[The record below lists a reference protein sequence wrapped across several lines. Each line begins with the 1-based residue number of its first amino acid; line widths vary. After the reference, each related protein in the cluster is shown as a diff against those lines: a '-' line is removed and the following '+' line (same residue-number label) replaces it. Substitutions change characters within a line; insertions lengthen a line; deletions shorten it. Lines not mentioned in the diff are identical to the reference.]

1 MRAIGRQLDQVDAA
15 VFAREKSPDIR
26 PFVVSGVVPD
36 HVDDAFILIAVL
48 NLGQQWHGTHAIH
61 CDRRDERRI
70 KGFKVQRAVN
80 VDAGTACAKYTA
92 SSSAKEFSIFSY
104 IAMNSA
110 CLATSAT
117 RGSVFGLRYSKPRRA
132 KSLTQPE

>member
-36 HVDDAFILIAVL
+36 HLDDAFILIAVL
-48 NLGQQWHGTHAIH
+48 NRGQQLHGTDAIH
-61 CDRRDERRI
+61 CARRNERRI

-80 VDAGTACAKYTA
+80 VDAGAAWPW
-92 SSSAKEFSIFSY
+92 F
-104 IAMNSA
+104 
-110 CLATSAT
+110 
-117 RGSVFGLRYSKPRRA
+117 
-132 KSLTQPE
+132 

>member
-36 HVDDAFILIAVL
+36 HLDDAFILIAVL
-48 NLGQQWHGTHAIH
+48 NLGQQLHGTDATH
-61 CDRRDERRI
+61 CDRHDERRI

-80 VDAGTACAKYTA
+80 VDAG
-92 SSSAKEFSIFSY
+92 
-104 IAMNSA
+104 
-110 CLATSAT
+110 ATC
-117 RGSVFGLRYSKPRRA
+117 RGFERGVCTLLHPTKAGWL
-132 KSLTQPE
+132 